1 MIHYQ
6 IQRKGEDAL
15 FTLSEGKK
23 ISHGLDSLV
32 NYYMNEKQTGLQH
45 SLTDWVPGNDWKCW
59 CLFSHLSW
67 ASQIF
72 EILGLRIGIGG
83 DLRWKLALKSIS
95 RQPCSP

>member
-1 MIHYQ
+1 MIIGCLNHCTVSWISCYGGKNISKMTKLTTQGQVIHYQ

-15 FTLSEGKK
+15 FTLSEGKR

-59 CLFSHLSW
+59 C
-67 ASQIF
+67 
-72 EILGLRIGIGG
+72 
-83 DLRWKLALKSIS
+83 
-95 RQPCSP
+95 

>member
-32 NYYMNEKQTGLQH
+32 DYYMKGKETGLQH
-45 SLTDWVPGNDWKCW
+45 TLTDWVPGIGDV
-59 CLFSHLSW
+59 LIS
-67 ASQIF
+67 
-72 EILGLRIGIGG
+72 ILGAKVDFEYFICGCKTVLQLINC
-83 DLRWKLALKSIS
+83 
-95 RQPCSP
+95 RQPGPS

>member
-32 NYYMNEKQTGLQH
+32 NYYMNERQTGLQH
-45 SLTDWVPGNDWKCW
+45 TLTDWVPGIGCVVITLMHVYIDGLC
-59 CLFSHLSW
+59 
-67 ASQIF
+67 
-72 EILGLRIGIGG
+72 ILGSNAECKYKWIQ
-83 DLRWKLALKSIS
+83 S
-95 RQPCSP
+95 RFQAY

>member
-32 NYYMNEKQTGLQH
+32 NYYMKERQTGLQH
-45 SLTDWVPGNDWKCW
+45 ALTDWVPG
-59 CLFSHLSW
+59 
-67 ASQIF
+67 
-72 EILGLRIGIGG
+72 IGIDIGTVIG
-83 DLRWKLALKSIS
+83 L
-95 RQPCSP
+95 PCA

>member
-32 NYYMNEKQTGLQH
+32 NYYMNERQTGLQH
-45 SLTDWVPGNDWKCW
+45 TLTDWVPGIGCEYLN
-59 CLFSHLSW
+59 F
-67 ASQIF
+67 
-72 EILGLRIGIGG
+72 LRV
-83 DLRWKLALKSIS
+83 LE
-95 RQPCSP
+95 